1 MNLLHING
9 TVLLFY
15 SEMLMRF
22 ADYADAYIMKV
33 HCQKILLS
41 RLPKMDM
48 ALHTVDKVKYA
59 IIKIGKKAIDILG
72 KE

>member
-22 ADYADAYIMKV
+22 ADYVDAYIMKV
-33 HCQKILLS
+33 HYQKIPLRRLL
-41 RLPKMDM
+41 KVGM
-48 ALHTVDKVKYA
+48 ALHTVDKVKNA